1 METKL
6 NIYGVKII
14 ISSDKEIT
22 KWLSHDY
29 SYYLDD
35 TINLP
40 DLKFNLKLEKPNYSS
55 LPKIKATAYHD
66 NYIIYDSK
74 NMRIIDFFEK
84 ALVIYDTKNKII
96 EISCPDK
103 EKLYE
108 IFSLSFDSLLGEEL
122 DKRGFH
128 RIHCLGLEKNGKAIL
143 VLLPPGGGKTTLALK
158 FLKNKNTR
166 VLCEDMLLFKKG
178 KLYGLHFRGGVRNLN
193 YSKGRIMKTENYGTK
208 LLLDTK
214 KLNLAKTAKPAI
226 ILQGIRLLSEDSYIK
241 KINNLKLFTPL
252 FKSMVLGLELQQ
264 SLAYFLLRNH
274 KEKFSKANLGFSR
287 LSALFY
293 LLGKT
298 KGYELGMRKNIEKNY
313 ALLEKFLDRV

>member
-6 NIYGVKII
+6 NIYGIKII
-14 ISSDKEIT
+14 VSSDKEIA

-29 SYYLDD
+29 SYYLDN
-35 TINLP
+35 TITTSN
-40 DLKFNLKLEKPNYSS
+40 LKFDLRFEKPDYSS

-74 NMRIIDFFEK
+74 KIRIIDFFEK
-84 ALVIYDTKNKII
+84 ALAIYDTKNKIVK
-96 EISCPDK
+96 ISCLDK
-103 EKLYE
+103 DKLYE

-143 VLLPPGGGKTTLALK
+143 ILLPPGGGKTTLALK
-158 FLKNKNTR
+158 FLKSKNAR
-166 VLCEDMLLFKKG
+166 VLCEDTLLFKKG
-178 KLYGLHFRGGVRNLN
+178 KLYSLHFRWGVRNLN
-193 YSKGRIMKTENYGTK
+193 YSKGRIMRTENYGTK

-214 KLNLAKTAKPAI
+214 KLNLAKTAKPAL

-241 KINNLKLFTPL
+241 RVNNLKLFMPM

-274 KEKFSKANLGFSR
+274 REKVSKANLGFSR
-287 LSALFY
+287 LSALFSI
-293 LLGKT
+293 LGKT
-298 KGYELGMRKNIEKNY
+298 KCYEFGLGKDIEKNY
-313 ALLEKFLDRV
+313 ALLEKFLDRI